1 MKQTVSKGILL
12 ILAMGAY
19 TTSWAQAGSGG
30 NGFGSVLTYSLI
42 AIAVLIFFF
51 LIIQVSNNLL
61 AIEAKQLG
69 IDEDSGEVGTGN
81 DGFLGRLFKPKKPAF
96 LDEDTPVTY
105 LRRGHDIALEGE
117 AELKLD
123 ESVQAMTFAVQ
134 PTNFLGIS
142 PIPKM
147 VVEEGAEVKAGDH
160 LFFDKNRPEMK
171 WVAPV
176 SGEVIAIERGAKRAI
191 TAVTILA
198 DKEQQYRELSA
209 FDLDNSNRDQL
220 VEYLLDAG
228 AWTLFRQRPFNVVAD
243 YNEVPRDIY
252 ISTFDTAPLAPN
264 LDFIVEGQEAAFQKG
279 LDVLAKLTSGSVYLG
294 LNAGGDTAPA
304 KAFTE
309 ARGVKQRWFHGKHPA
324 GNVGVQIHHT
334 KPISLSAKVWT
345 LGVQEV
351 LTLGKIFT
359 EQRYNAERVVALT
372 GAELKKPLYVKTK
385 VGAKIEDLLKDNLA
399 NDHVRFI
406 SGDVLSGKRKELN
419 GFLDFYDDQIT
430 VVEEGDDYAL
440 FGWLLP
446 SFNTPSIS
454 TTFPSA
460 LVPDMKFKA
469 ETNTHGER
477 RAFVVTGNY
486 ESVLPMD
493 LYPQELMKSI
503 LIGDFEKME
512 GLGLPELVEEDV
524 ALCEFVCVSKQP
536 VQQILRQGL
545 DTMREQA

>member
-1 MKQTVSKGILL
+1 
-12 ILAMGAY
+12 
-19 TTSWAQAGSGG
+19 
-30 NGFGSVLTYSLI
+30 
-42 AIAVLIFFF
+42 
-51 LIIQVSNNLL
+51 
-61 AIEAKQLG
+61 
-69 IDEDSGEVGTGN
+69 
-81 DGFLGRLFKPKKPAF
+81 
-96 LDEDTPVTY
+96 
-105 LRRGHDIALEGE
+105 
-117 AELKLD
+117 
-123 ESVQAMTFAVQ
+123 
-134 PTNFLGIS
+134 
-142 PIPKM
+142 
-147 VVEEGAEVKAGDH
+147 
-160 LFFDKNRPEMK
+160 
-171 WVAPV
+171 
-176 SGEVIAIERGAKRAI
+176 
-191 TAVTILA
+191 
-198 DKEQQYRELSA
+198 
-209 FDLDNSNRDQL
+209 
-220 VEYLLDAG
+220 
-228 AWTLFRQRPFNVVAD
+228 
-243 YNEVPRDIY
+243 
-252 ISTFDTAPLAPN
+252 
-264 LDFIVEGQEAAFQKG
+264 
-279 LDVLAKLTSGSVYLG
+279 
-294 LNAGGDTAPA
+294 
-304 KAFTE
+304 
-309 ARGVKQRWFHGKHPA
+309 
-324 GNVGVQIHHT
+324 
-334 KPISLSAKVWT
+334 
-345 LGVQEV
+345 V

-406 SGDVLSGKRKELN
+406 SGDVLSGKRKELD